1 MRIIARADIL
11 LHTACAALL
20 IFGIVALSIASLH
33 PAWGLLAAPAV
44 AVYAALALRQPIRRK
59 RLTRHPMQASWR
71 NALLREVRFY
81 RNLDPTGRERF
92 ERNVRYFLAEQ
103 KIEGV
108 AGVKITDEI
117 RLLIAAGA
125 AVLLHGQPEWEF
137 PRRHTILVYPGGGF
151 DDKFRCSRRGPFLGR
166 TYGQGPVIIALD
178 ALIDGWR
185 VPSGNNV
192 ALHEFA
198 HLLDMHGARAD
209 GIPRML
215 NPAAAGAWLALVHRE
230 MMKVE
235 THHSLLRAYAA
246 ENEAEFFA
254 VAVEYFFDRPVEL
267 KKRHAEL
274 YAALAQFFN
283 QDPASRQQM
292 DPRQVGQVNWQF
304 PSPF

>member
-1 MRIIARADIL
+1 MRTMATSDIF
-11 LHTACAALL
+11 LHASCAALI
-20 IFGIVALSIASLH
+20 IFSIVALSIASLH
-33 PAWGLLAAPAV
+33 PAWGLLALPAV
-44 AVYAALALRQPIRRK
+44 AVYAALALRRPMRRK
-59 RLTRHPMQASWR
+59 MLARQPTPPAWR
-71 NALLREVRFY
+71 EVLLREVRFY
-81 RNLDPTGRERF
+81 RSLDPDGRERF

-108 AGVKITDEI
+108 AGVEITDEI

-125 AVLLHGQPEWEF
+125 AMLLHGQPEWEL
-137 PRRHTILVYPGGGF
+137 PQRHTILVYPGGGF
-151 DDKFRCSRRGPFLGR
+151 DDKFRCTKRGPFLGR

-178 ALIDGWR
+178 ALIAGWR
-185 VPSGNNV
+185 VPGGDNV

-198 HLLDMHGARAD
+198 HLLDMRGARAD

-230 MMKVE
+230 MMKVKA
-235 THHSLLRAYAA
+235 HRSLLRAYAA

-254 VAVEYFFDRPVEL
+254 VAVEYFFERPAEL

-283 QDPASRQQM
+283 QDPAAR
-292 DPRQVGQVNWQF
+292 RQVGQSWQG
-304 PSPF
+304 SPPP